1 MLTRQ
6 METER
11 EPVADERR
19 TLAGV
24 DEAGLGPILGPLVVG
39 GAALS
44 GPEGGD
50 PWALLGELICRQR
63 QEKGKIRVA
72 DSKKVNQGKFGFER
86 LERAALVFWA
96 VLHGDLPA
104 TLEDWLV
111 AMGTEIAP
119 LRACPWYRDLD
130 RPIPEASERDDVLL
144 RAAILGRQM
153 ERKGL
158 ELLDLYARP
167 VDVDEFNALIAETDN
182 KSHTHFAAYAE
193 VIARLL
199 GRLDAGGHL
208 VADRA
213 GGRTHYRTALQRHC
227 RGYDVRTIRETPA
240 ASSYELHRPNG
251 DEIRVTFASQGEDR
265 AFPTALASCA
275 AKYLR
280 ELMVRVLNDWFRERI
295 PDLKPTAGYYVDG
308 HRFLADIEPHLDR
321 LDIPL
326 SRLVRVR

>member
-1 MLTRQ
+1 
-6 METER
+6 MEAER
-11 EPVADERR
+11 EPGAVERR

-50 PWALLGELICRQR
+50 PWKLLSEVVCGRK

-72 DSKKVNQGKFGFER
+72 DSKRVNQGKFGFER

-96 VLHGDLPA
+96 VLHDDLPA
-104 TLEDWLV
+104 TLEDWLES
-111 AMGTEIAP
+111 MGTDVAA
-119 LRACPWYRDLD
+119 LRLCPWYEHLD
-130 RPIPEASERDDVLL
+130 RPLPEVGDRDELLL
-144 RAAILGRQM
+144 RASILGRQM
-153 ERKGL
+153 QKKGL
-158 ELLDLYARP
+158 DLLDLCARP

-182 KSHTHFAAYAE
+182 KSHAHFSAYAE
-193 VIARLL
+193 VIARML

-227 RGYDVRTIRETPA
+227 RGFGVRTIREAPG
-240 ASSYELHRPNG
+240 ASSYELQRPDG
-251 DEIRVTFASQGEDR
+251 GEVRVTFASQGEDR
-265 AFPTALASCA
+265 AFPTALASCT

-280 ELMVRVLNDWFRERI
+280 ELMLRVLNDWFRERV
-295 PDLKPTAGYYVDG
+295 PDLAPTAGYYVDG
-308 HRFLADIEPHLDR
+308 HRFLADLEPHLDR
-321 LDIPL
+321 LQIPL